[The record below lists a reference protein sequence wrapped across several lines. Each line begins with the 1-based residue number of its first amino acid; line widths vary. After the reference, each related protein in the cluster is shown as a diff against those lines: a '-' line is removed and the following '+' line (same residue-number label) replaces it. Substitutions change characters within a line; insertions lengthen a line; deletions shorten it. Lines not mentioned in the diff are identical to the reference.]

1 MLQRQRRAPQD
12 GRALPQ
18 VPWETSP
25 HYQCPGAGLGH
36 QRQHP
41 LHKGSLEKETG
52 HGDQKLQRVVL
63 GRELPLLRPE
73 TQLLLPKGAGWQQ
86 RDKAVPGQAVPGRP
100 AAWARLLPEAPQA
113 GLRPHPTH
121 LPA

>member
-1 MLQRQRRAPQD
+1 M
-12 GRALPQ
+12 
-18 VPWETSP
+18 
-25 HYQCPGAGLGH
+25 GH

-52 HGDQKLQRVVL
+52 HGDQKLQRVIL

-86 RDKAVPGQAVPGRP
+86 RDKDRPCRDARQHGR
-100 AAWARLLPEAPQA
+100 ASS
-113 GLRPHPTH
+113 LRPPRRACAHTPRTC
-121 LPA
+121 LREDKGL